1 MVRLRLK
8 RMGRKHRPSYRV
20 TAVDS
25 RRSRDGMMIE
35 ELGHYDPANAKPEM
49 RFGLKMDRIQ
59 YWLDKGAQPSDT
71 VASLIKKV
79 QAATAAK

>member
-20 TAVDS
+20 AAVDS

-35 ELGHYDPANAKPEM
+35 ELGHYDPANAKPEL
-49 RFGLKMDRIQ
+49 RLNIKLDRIE
-59 YWLDKGAQPSDT
+59 YWLGKGAQPSVT
-71 VASLIKKV
+71 VASLIKKSR
-79 QAATAAK
+79 AGAAAK